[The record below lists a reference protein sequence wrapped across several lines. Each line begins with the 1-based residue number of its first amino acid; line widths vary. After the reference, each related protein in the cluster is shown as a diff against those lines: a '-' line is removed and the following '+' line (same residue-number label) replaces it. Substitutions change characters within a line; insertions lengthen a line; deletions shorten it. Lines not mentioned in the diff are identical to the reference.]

1 MGNWQSMAQFH
12 HNEVKYHLWL
22 TVTKILLEQLVW
34 ALSGDCIALYGGNE
48 DDLGCKTANS
58 HCTGALLERHKL
70 EFLISEIISMSKL
83 QKASMVAYN

>member
-1 MGNWQSMAQFH
+1 MAQFH

-22 TVTKILLEQLVW
+22 TVTKILLERLVW
-34 ALSGDCIALYGGNE
+34 ALSGDCIALYGSNE
-48 DDLGCKTANS
+48 DDLGCKAANS